1 MTFLLRR
8 RLSTRRTN
16 AETVSQRYAELWE
29 SIGSLLLAGG
39 KRIRP
44 HLLLTAY
51 MGYEDGGEVED
62 VLSAAL
68 SQEILHSAMLIHDD
82 IIDRDDTRYGV
93 KNISGQ
99 YKNIYAP
106 HIADKQERAH
116 MSLSAAILAG
126 DILLSDAHRL
136 LRHTDRPQERVDKA
150 SEILS
155 NAVFEVV
162 GGELLDTEV
171 SFLPVGII
179 SAETIAQY
187 KTASYSF
194 TSPLTIGAVLAGAPE
209 SELELLRE
217 LSQKLGVG
225 YQMRD
230 DILGV
235 FGDEAKTGKSAS
247 TDITEG
253 KRTFLIEQF
262 EMLATPAQ
270 SQRFLQIFHRP
281 DATEQELEEAR
292 ELLVEA
298 GAKSAVEQQIDSLRD
313 AAYELIAQLGMNKPA
328 KAEIYLIAK
337 KCLQRDI

>member
-1 MTFLLRR
+1 MIAPKSLNNIS
-8 RLSTRRTN
+8 STK
-16 AETVSQRYAELWE
+16 A
-29 SIGSLLLAGG
+29 
-39 KRIRP
+39 
-44 HLLLTAY
+44 
-51 MGYEDGGEVED
+51 
-62 VLSAAL
+62 
-68 SQEILHSAMLIHDD
+68 
-82 IIDRDDTRYGV
+82 IID
-93 KNISGQ
+93 
-99 YKNIYAP
+99 
-106 HIADKQERAH
+106 
-116 MSLSAAILAG
+116 
-126 DILLSDAHRL
+126 
-136 LRHTDRPQERVDKA
+136 
-150 SEILS
+150 
-155 NAVFEVV
+155 
-162 GGELLDTEV
+162 
-171 SFLPVGII
+171 
-179 SAETIAQY
+179 AQY

-292 ELLVEA
+292 DCLSRQA
-298 GAKSAVEQQIDSLRD
+298 RKARSSSKSTAFVTLRTNSLRSF
-313 AAYELIAQLGMNKPA
+313 A
-328 KAEIYLIAK
+328 
-337 KCLQRDI
+337 